1 MSNTVHVDTLENF
14 ARICAE
20 FTARGLA
27 FTASV
32 EDNNFTIEITGY

>member
-1 MSNTVHVDTLENF
+1 MSNTVHVDTLEMF
-14 ARICAE
+14 ARLCAE

-32 EDNNFTIEITGY
+32 ENGAFTIEITGY

>member
-1 MSNTVHVDTLENF
+1 MNNTVHVDNIETF
-14 ARICAE
+14 ARLCAL

-32 EDNNFTIEITGY
+32 ENENFTIEITGY